1 MLIFI
6 GVIDGYADEKTLFE
20 RQIQEKTEIIDRL
33 EQELLCAGSRLQ
45 ELEAEQQ
52 QIQEERE
59 LLSRQKEAMK
69 AEAGP
74 VEQRMYFWTLCE
86 TFLKSSRC
94 FFPFQCHY
102 SCILYRV

>member
-1 MLIFI
+1 M
-6 GVIDGYADEKTLFE
+6 
-20 RQIQEKTEIIDRL
+20 
-33 EQELLCAGSRLQ
+33 Q

-74 VEQRMYFWTLCE
+74 VEQLYFVLMYRITTGDRKINE
-86 TFLKSSRC
+86 GKTRSTMSS
-94 FFPFQCHY
+94 
-102 SCILYRV
+102 